1 MSKLF
6 KKKVMDIF
14 NGPSFEKRDMEVF
27 NKHCKKYGYTYVPIV
42 IPTKK
47 HVFAIGDIHGDYKLT
62 LEILINVIKV
72 IDKDLNWIKKDC
84 LVIQV
89 GDQVDGCR
97 PNGKRCDEPHIST
110 TEYGNS
116 ELAEDIKVLELFSAL
131 SIKALHHNSQI
142 VSLFGN
148 HELMNTQG
156 NMNYVSYSDVMKFAT
171 DSEQNYEE
179 ALNNRKEQF
188 EPGNKYAKLLACS
201 RTPVAIV
208 GNFMFVHA
216 GIVKPFLDKLDINN
230 TDDLYKISYLIR
242 QWLLKLI
249 DKDNIIDI
257 INSAPYSLF
266 WTRIMDT
273 IPLNTSIDSP
283 ICDENLRKVMD
294 IFNLSGLIV
303 GHCPQ
308 SFSNNRSGINSTCS
322 NKLFRIDV
330 GASFAFDDAAES
342 VSSQSSSPGPIT
354 IEEQQHNLS
363 HINKNRQA
371 QVLYI
376 HYENNKD
383 KEEQCVKILTRED
396 TLFCDDKVKKR

>member
-1 MSKLF
+1 MASIPESF
-6 KKKVMDIF
+6 KQKDI
-14 NGPSFEKRDMEVF
+14 KVF
-27 NKHCKKYGYTYVPIV
+27 NNHCKKYGYTHVPIV

-62 LEILINVIKV
+62 LELLINVIKV

-97 PNGKRCDEPHIST
+97 PNGKRCDDPYIST
-110 TEYGNS
+110 SEYENS
-116 ELAEDIKVLELFSAL
+116 DTAEDIKVLELFSEL

-142 VSLFGN
+142 ISLFGN

-156 NMNYVSYSDVMKFAT
+156 NMNYVSYSDVMKFAD
-171 DSEQNYEE
+171 DSEQSYEE

-188 EPGNKYAKLLACS
+188 KPGNKYAKFLACT

-230 TDDLYKISYLIR
+230 TDDLYKISYLLR

-273 IPLNTSIDSP
+273 IPLNTHIDSP
-283 ICDENLRKVMD
+283 ICDENLKKVMK

-322 NKLFRIDV
+322 DKLFRIDV
-330 GASFAFDDAAES
+330 GASFAFNDAATSFEAQLPNAN
-342 VSSQSSSPGPIT
+342 V
-354 IEEQQHNLS
+354 
-363 HINKNRQA
+363 NKNRQP
-371 QVLYI
+371 QVLYM

-383 KEEQCVKILTRED
+383 KEEKCIKILTRED